1 MRNIELKARLPDLAA
16 ARATAE
22 KLATKR
28 LGTQHQ
34 IDTYFD
40 CRHGRLKLRQI
51 DGLRAELIWYDRPD
65 LKGPKTSNYRLVPVS
80 NPVTL
85 KNALAAALGVLQVV
99 EKRREI
105 FLFHNVRIHLDQV
118 AGLGEFIEFE
128 AVVGQE
134 ADEAVSHARLDE
146 LVTAFAIAPADKLA
160 RSYGEMLDKPAGLTG
175 GR

>member
-1 MRNIELKARLPDLAA
+1 MRNIELKARLADPAA

-40 CRHGRLKLRQI
+40 SRHGRLKLRQI
-51 DGLRAELIWYDRPD
+51 DGLRAELIWYERPNVE
-65 LKGPKTSNYRLVPVS
+65 GPKPSDYRLVPVS

-85 KNALAAALGVLQVV
+85 KNALAAALGVLQII
-99 EKRREI
+99 EKQREI

-118 AGLGEFIEFE
+118 VSLGEFIEFE
-128 AVVGQE
+128 AVIGQE

-146 LVTAFAIAPADKLA
+146 LIAAFGLKPSDMLA
-160 RSYGEMLDKPAGLTG
+160 HSYGEMLN
-175 GR
+175 GRER